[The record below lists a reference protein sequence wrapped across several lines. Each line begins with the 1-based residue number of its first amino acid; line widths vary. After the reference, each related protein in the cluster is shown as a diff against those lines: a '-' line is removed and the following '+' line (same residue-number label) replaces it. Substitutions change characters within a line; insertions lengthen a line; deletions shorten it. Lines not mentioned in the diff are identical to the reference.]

1 MLVRCVLFS
10 RYLGSEYQPSLLRRD
25 GSGRFLI
32 WQGVGLNGDRERTV
46 AVCEGGYEPHDVLRA
61 SRVFLWILPNAF
73 DHSKRNFLFRYAS
86 SFPRILNK
94 TNSFRNDVH
103 RVVASQ
109 LENLCFYCSLNGEDA
124 TG

>member
-10 RYLGSEYQPSLLRRD
+10 RYLGSEHQPSLSRRD

-61 SRVFLWILPNAF
+61 SRVFLWILPNVF
-73 DHSKRNFLFRYAS
+73 DHSKRNFLFRYARP
-86 SFPRILNK
+86 FLRILNK
-94 TNSFRNDVH
+94 TDSFRTMSIESSRRN
-103 RVVASQ
+103 
-109 LENLCFYCSLNGEDA
+109 
-124 TG
+124 